1 MRAIVQRVR
10 EASVT
15 VEGRRI
21 AAIGVGLMVLLGA
34 GHADSTGDAE
44 WLADKLVHLRIFDN
58 DDGKFDRSVLEIGGG
73 VLLVSQFTLYAD
85 TRKGRRP
92 SFTDAA
98 RPEQAAPLCESVAAR
113 LRHHGLPVATGQF
126 GAHMQVALVNDGPVT
141 LWLDSQT
148 GDANAPARC

>member
-15 VEGRRI
+15 VEGQRV

-34 GHADSTGDAE
+34 GHADSTSDAE

-58 DDGKFDRSVLEIGGG
+58 DEGKFDRSVLEIGGG

-98 RPEQAAPLCESVAAR
+98 RPEQAAPLCEAVAAR
-113 LRHHGLPVATGQF
+113 LRRHGLPVATGQF

-141 LWLDSQT
+141 LWLDSQA

>member
-34 GHADSTGDAE
+34 GHADSTSDAE

>member
-34 GHADSTGDAE
+34 GRADSAIDAE
-44 WLADKLVHLRIFDN
+44 WLAEKLVHLRIFDN
-58 DDGKFDRSVLEIGGG
+58 DDGKFDRSVLDIGGS

-98 RPEQAAPLCESVAAR
+98 HPEQAAPLCDAVAAS
-113 LRHHGLPVATGQF
+113 LRRHGLPVVTGQF
-126 GAHMQVALVNDGPVT
+126 GARMLVALVNDGPVT
-141 LWLDSQT
+141 LWLDSHA
-148 GDANAPARC
+148 GDANAPVRA

>member
-15 VEGRRI
+15 VEGQRI

-34 GHADSTGDAE
+34 GRADSAIDAE
-44 WLADKLVHLRIFDN
+44 WLAEKLVHLRIFDN
-58 DDGKFDRSVLEIGGG
+58 DDGKFDRSVLDIGGS

-98 RPEQAAPLCESVAAR
+98 HPEQAAPLCDAVAAS
-113 LRHHGLPVATGQF
+113 LRRHGLPVATGQF
-126 GAHMQVALVNDGPVT
+126 GAHMLVALVNDGPVT
-141 LWLDSQT
+141 LWLDSQA
-148 GDANAPARC
+148 GDANAPVRG